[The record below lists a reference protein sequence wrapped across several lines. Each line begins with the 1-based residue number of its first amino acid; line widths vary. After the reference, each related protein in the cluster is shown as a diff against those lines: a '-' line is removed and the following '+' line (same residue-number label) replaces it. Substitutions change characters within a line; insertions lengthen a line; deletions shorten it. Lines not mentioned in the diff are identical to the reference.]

1 MQTQKE
7 ENRKRKTKNEKKE
20 NKKKKTDT
28 ENRIRNR
35 QAYQWIV
42 VQIDLR
48 VESSIRKRFRG
59 DE

>member
-48 VESSIRKRFRG
+48 VESSIRKRFRD

>member
-28 ENRIRNR
+28 ENIIRNR
-35 QAYQWIV
+35 QACQWIV
-42 VQIDLR
+42 VPIDLR
-48 VESSIRKRFRG
+48 VESSIRKRFQG
-59 DE
+59 HE